1 MPRVPS
7 VLLLSAA
14 GLLALS
20 SCSLI
25 SKIPVPKLP
34 KLPKLPKVS
43 LPSMNTIARIVPG
56 MAETDKV
63 DAEDPEVPFNA
74 RGTLGYGHTIRLEVF
89 EGSRSP
95 DRIFRDIVMVD
106 TEGNLA
112 LGSAGSARVGGLTLP
127 KAADAI
133 TAAFRLAGRNTR
145 PITVQVISVEN
156 TPVISINGDMAQPE
170 FVPAYDRVTVS
181 QAVETAGGRRAGSA
195 SRGIYISR
203 EGQRR
208 FFTSLESADRQWKPQ
223 AGDIITL
230 SPDI

>member
-1 MPRVPS
+1 MK
-7 VLLLSAA
+7 
-14 GLLALS
+14 
-20 SCSLI
+20 
-25 SKIPVPKLP
+25 KIPMPKLP
-34 KLPKLPKVS
+34 KLG

-56 MAETDKV
+56 MAEKDKV
-63 DAEDPEVPFNA
+63 DAEDPDVAFNA

-95 DRIFRDIVMVD
+95 DRIYRDIVMVNS
-106 TEGNLA
+106 EGLLP
-112 LGSAGSARVGGLTLP
+112 LGSAGSARVGGLSLP
-127 KAADAI
+127 KAAEAI
-133 TAAFRLAGRNTR
+133 AAAFRIAGRNTR

-156 TPVISINGDMAQPE
+156 TPVISINGDVVEPE
-170 FVPAYDRVTVS
+170 FIPAYDRVTVR
-181 QAVETAGGRRAGSA
+181 QAVETAGGRRAGST
-195 SRGIYISR
+195 SRGVYIAR